1 MDGAIEFVV
10 LTLWESMEAVRRFA
24 GDEPEKAVVE
34 PQAQAVLT
42 SFDNSVTHFEIIDR
56 TDETAAGSPFASD
69 SAARSENNH

>member
-10 LTLWESMEAVRRFA
+10 LTLRESMEAVRRFA

-42 SFDNSVTHFEIIDR
+42 SFDNSVTHFEIVDR
-56 TDETAAGSPFASD
+56 TGETAGE
-69 SAARSENNH
+69 RRKR